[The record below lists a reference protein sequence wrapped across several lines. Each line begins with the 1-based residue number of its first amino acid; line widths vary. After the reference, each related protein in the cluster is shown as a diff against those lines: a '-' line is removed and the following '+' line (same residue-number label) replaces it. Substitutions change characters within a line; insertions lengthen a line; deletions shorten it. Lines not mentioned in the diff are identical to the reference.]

1 MSESNFKR
9 GLEKDI
15 SIHIFSVSAALVGV
29 CLTVIS
35 VVRVV
40 ITTAKINTVADD
52 ILAADALLFLT
63 SCLLAYSAMR
73 SRTEKRMRP
82 GQSSA
87 ADAVFIVGLL
97 LMAAVCGLIT
107 YAMIP
112 FSAAAQL
119 SPNFRMR
126 FRFRF
131 RYPLNS
137 S

>member
-1 MSESNFKR
+1 MPEPNFKR

-40 ITTAKINTVADD
+40 ITATRINTVADD

-73 SRTEKRMRP
+73 SRTEKRMRLVER
-82 GQSSA
+82 A
-87 ADAVFIVGLL
+87 ADTVFIIGLL
-97 LMAAVCGLIT
+97 LMAIVCALIT
-107 YAMIP
+107 YAVI
-112 FSAAAQL
+112 
-119 SPNFRMR
+119 
-126 FRFRF
+126 
-131 RYPLNS
+131 
-137 S
+137 

>member
-1 MSESNFKR
+1 MPEPNFNR

-40 ITTAKINTVADD
+40 ITATKINTVADD

-73 SRTEKRMRP
+73 SRTEKRMRMVER
-82 GQSSA
+82 A
-87 ADAVFIVGLL
+87 ADTVFIIGLL
-97 LMAAVCGLIT
+97 LMAIVCALIT
-107 YAMIP
+107 YAVI
-112 FSAAAQL
+112 
-119 SPNFRMR
+119 
-126 FRFRF
+126 
-131 RYPLNS
+131 
-137 S
+137 

>member
-1 MSESNFKR
+1 MSEPNFKR

-40 ITTAKINTVADD
+40 ITATKINTVADD

-73 SRTEKRMRP
+73 SRTEKRMRLVER
-82 GQSSA
+82 A
-87 ADAVFIVGLL
+87 ADTVFIIGLL
-97 LMAAVCGLIT
+97 LMAIVCALIT
-107 YAMIP
+107 YAVI
-112 FSAAAQL
+112 
-119 SPNFRMR
+119 
-126 FRFRF
+126 
-131 RYPLNS
+131 
-137 S
+137 

>member
-1 MSESNFKR
+1 MPEPNFKR

-40 ITTAKINTVADD
+40 ITATKINTVADD

-73 SRTEKRMRP
+73 SRTEKRMRMVER
-82 GQSSA
+82 A
-87 ADAVFIVGLL
+87 ADTVFIIGLL
-97 LMAAVCGLIT
+97 LMAIVCALIT
-107 YAMIP
+107 YAVI
-112 FSAAAQL
+112 
-119 SPNFRMR
+119 
-126 FRFRF
+126 
-131 RYPLNS
+131 
-137 S
+137 

>member
-1 MSESNFKR
+1 MSEPNFKR

-40 ITTAKINTVADD
+40 ITTTKINTVADD

-73 SRTEKRMRP
+73 SRTEKGMRLVER
-82 GQSSA
+82 A
-87 ADAVFIVGLL
+87 ADTVFIIGLL
-97 LMAAVCGLIT
+97 LMAIVCALIT
-107 YAMIP
+107 YAVI
-112 FSAAAQL
+112 
-119 SPNFRMR
+119 
-126 FRFRF
+126 
-131 RYPLNS
+131 
-137 S
+137 

>member
-1 MSESNFKR
+1 MPEPIFKR

-40 ITTAKINTVADD
+40 ITTEGIDTVADD
-52 ILAADALLFLT
+52 MLAADALLFLT
-63 SCLLAYSAMR
+63 SCLLAYWAMR
-73 SRTEKRMRP
+73 SHTEKRMRLVER
-82 GQSSA
+82 A

-107 YAMIP
+107 YAVV
-112 FSAAAQL
+112 
-119 SPNFRMR
+119 
-126 FRFRF
+126 
-131 RYPLNS
+131 
-137 S
+137 

>member
-40 ITTAKINTVADD
+40 ITATKINTVADD

-73 SRTEKRMRP
+73 SRTEKRMRLVER
-82 GQSSA
+82 A
-87 ADAVFIVGLL
+87 ADTVFIIGLL
-97 LMAAVCGLIT
+97 LMAIVCALIT
-107 YAMIP
+107 YAVI
-112 FSAAAQL
+112 
-119 SPNFRMR
+119 
-126 FRFRF
+126 
-131 RYPLNS
+131 
-137 S
+137 

>member
-1 MSESNFKR
+1 MPEPNFKR

-40 ITTAKINTVADD
+40 ITATKINTVADD

-73 SRTEKRMRP
+73 SRT
-82 GQSSA
+82 
-87 ADAVFIVGLL
+87 
-97 LMAAVCGLIT
+97 
-107 YAMIP
+107 
-112 FSAAAQL
+112 
-119 SPNFRMR
+119 
-126 FRFRF
+126 
-131 RYPLNS
+131 
-137 S
+137 

>member
-1 MSESNFKR
+1 MPEPNFKR

-40 ITTAKINTVADD
+40 ITATRINTIADD

-73 SRTEKRMRP
+73 SRTEKRMRLVER
-82 GQSSA
+82 A
-87 ADAVFIVGLL
+87 ADTVFIIGLL
-97 LMAAVCGLIT
+97 LMAIVCALIT
-107 YAMIP
+107 YAVI
-112 FSAAAQL
+112 
-119 SPNFRMR
+119 
-126 FRFRF
+126 
-131 RYPLNS
+131 
-137 S
+137 

>member
-1 MSESNFKR
+1 MPEPNFKR

-40 ITTAKINTVADD
+40 ITATKINTVADD

-73 SRTEKRMRP
+73 SRTEKRMRVVER
-82 GQSSA
+82 A
-87 ADAVFIVGLL
+87 ADTVFIIGLL
-97 LMAAVCGLIT
+97 LMAIVCALIT
-107 YAMIP
+107 YAVI
-112 FSAAAQL
+112 
-119 SPNFRMR
+119 
-126 FRFRF
+126 
-131 RYPLNS
+131 
-137 S
+137 

>member
-1 MSESNFKR
+1 MPEPNFNR

-40 ITTAKINTVADD
+40 ITATKINTVADD

-73 SRTEKRMRP
+73 SRTEKRMRLVER
-82 GQSSA
+82 A
-87 ADAVFIVGLL
+87 ADTVFIIGLL
-97 LMAAVCGLIT
+97 LMAIVCALIT
-107 YAMIP
+107 YAVI
-112 FSAAAQL
+112 
-119 SPNFRMR
+119 
-126 FRFRF
+126 
-131 RYPLNS
+131 
-137 S
+137 

>member
-1 MSESNFKR
+1 MPEPVFKR

-40 ITTAKINTVADD
+40 ITTSRINTVADD

-73 SRTEKRMRP
+73 SRTEKRMRLVER
-82 GQSSA
+82 A
-87 ADAVFIVGLL
+87 ADTVFIVGLL
-97 LMAAVCGLIT
+97 LMAVVCGLIA
-107 YAMIP
+107 YAIV
-112 FSAAAQL
+112 
-119 SPNFRMR
+119 
-126 FRFRF
+126 
-131 RYPLNS
+131 
-137 S
+137 

>member
-1 MSESNFKR
+1 MPEPNFKR

-40 ITTAKINTVADD
+40 ITATKINTLADD

-73 SRTEKRMRP
+73 SRTEKRMRLVER
-82 GQSSA
+82 A
-87 ADAVFIVGLL
+87 ADTVFIIGLL
-97 LMAAVCGLIT
+97 LMAIVCALIT
-107 YAMIP
+107 YAVI
-112 FSAAAQL
+112 
-119 SPNFRMR
+119 
-126 FRFRF
+126 
-131 RYPLNS
+131 
-137 S
+137 

>member
-1 MSESNFKR
+1 MSEPNFKR

-40 ITTAKINTVADD
+40 ITATKINTVADD

-73 SRTEKRMRP
+73 SRTEKRLRMVER
-82 GQSSA
+82 A
-87 ADAVFIVGLL
+87 ADTVFIIGLV
-97 LMAAVCGLIT
+97 LMAIVCALIT
-107 YAMIP
+107 YAVI
-112 FSAAAQL
+112 
-119 SPNFRMR
+119 
-126 FRFRF
+126 
-131 RYPLNS
+131 
-137 S
+137 

>member
-1 MSESNFKR
+1 MPEPNFKR

-40 ITTAKINTVADD
+40 ITATKINTVADD

-73 SRTEKRMRP
+73 SRTEKRMRLVER
-82 GQSSA
+82 A
-87 ADAVFIVGLL
+87 ADTVFIIGLL
-97 LMAAVCGLIT
+97 LMAIVCALIT
-107 YAMIP
+107 YAVI
-112 FSAAAQL
+112 
-119 SPNFRMR
+119 
-126 FRFRF
+126 
-131 RYPLNS
+131 
-137 S
+137 

>member
-1 MSESNFKR
+1 MSEPNFKR

-40 ITTAKINTVADD
+40 ITATKINTVADD

-73 SRTEKRMRP
+73 SRTEKRMRMVER
-82 GQSSA
+82 A
-87 ADAVFIVGLL
+87 ADTVFIIGLL
-97 LMAAVCGLIT
+97 LMAIACALIT
-107 YAMIP
+107 YVVI
-112 FSAAAQL
+112 
-119 SPNFRMR
+119 
-126 FRFRF
+126 
-131 RYPLNS
+131 
-137 S
+137 

>member
-1 MSESNFKR
+1 MSEPNFKR

-40 ITTAKINTVADD
+40 ITATKINTVADD

-73 SRTEKRMRP
+73 LVER
-82 GQSSA
+82 A
-87 ADAVFIVGLL
+87 ADTVFIIGLL
-97 LMAAVCGLIT
+97 LMAIVCALIT
-107 YAMIP
+107 YAVI
-112 FSAAAQL
+112 
-119 SPNFRMR
+119 
-126 FRFRF
+126 
-131 RYPLNS
+131 
-137 S
+137 

>member
-1 MSESNFKR
+1 MSEPNFKR

-40 ITTAKINTVADD
+40 ITTTKINTVADD

-73 SRTEKRMRP
+73 SRTEKRMRLVER
-82 GQSSA
+82 A
-87 ADAVFIVGLL
+87 ADTVFIIGLL
-97 LMAAVCGLIT
+97 LMAIACALIT
-107 YAMIP
+107 YAVI
-112 FSAAAQL
+112 
-119 SPNFRMR
+119 
-126 FRFRF
+126 
-131 RYPLNS
+131 
-137 S
+137 